1 MSSQRSG
8 LNFSLIIWIFL
19 LFASDTGTIPP
30 ESDIF
35 KFMMNIS
42 ALLAAATIYIRY
54 KIVEKKN
61 RTYCFSTPA
70 LNLVSLFLGLLGCM
84 GMSIAAT
91 FEELNAPVVHD
102 VGALLAFVCGA
113 IYTLLQSII
122 SYKSCPQWNSLWI
135 CHIRII
141 ISAVCCAAIVLMI
154 VCASL
159 VSTTKLE
166 WDPSEKDYVY
176 HVVCAICEWTVAF
189 GFNFYFLTFIPD
201 FQVGVYQFKRFKL
214 LTIRISKNSLKTF
227 CIFKKGI
234 FFLFLMCLTK
244 ICKNCAP
251 SFISFSPTG
260 GIFNSSPCKE
270 IFICPLLFDVDSYIP
285 IPFLPFPFLPSPS
298 LPFPSFPSFLRWN
311 LALLPRME
319 YNSRVLAHC
328 NLHLMGSSDSPA
340 SAS

>member
-1 MSSQRSG
+1 MLCFLRRMAF
-8 LNFSLIIWIFL
+8 LPFL
-19 LFASDTGTIPP
+19 LVTWSSATLFTSYMVAALSGHVNPFLPCISDTGTIPP

-201 FQVGVYQFKRFKL
+201 FQSF
-214 LTIRISKNSLKTF
+214 T
-227 CIFKKGI
+227 KKKSI
-234 FFLFLMCLTK
+234 ECLD
-244 ICKNCAP
+244 
-251 SFISFSPTG
+251 
-260 GIFNSSPCKE
+260 E
-270 IFICPLLFDVDSYIP
+270 V
-285 IPFLPFPFLPSPS
+285 
-298 LPFPSFPSFLRWN
+298 
-311 LALLPRME
+311 
-319 YNSRVLAHC
+319 
-328 NLHLMGSSDSPA
+328 
-340 SAS
+340 